1 MMNDIENRE
10 TDRRRVLKRGEIVF
24 NAGRSTIDCT
34 VRNFS
39 SKGARLE
46 VASVVGIPN
55 TFDLLI
61 AGNSKQPCRIAW
73 RRLKEIGV
81 SFETA
86 V

>member
-1 MMNDIENRE
+1 
-10 TDRRRVLKRGEIVF
+10 
-24 NAGRSTIDCT
+24 
-34 VRNFS
+34 
-39 SKGARLE
+39 
-46 VASVVGIPN
+46 VGIPN